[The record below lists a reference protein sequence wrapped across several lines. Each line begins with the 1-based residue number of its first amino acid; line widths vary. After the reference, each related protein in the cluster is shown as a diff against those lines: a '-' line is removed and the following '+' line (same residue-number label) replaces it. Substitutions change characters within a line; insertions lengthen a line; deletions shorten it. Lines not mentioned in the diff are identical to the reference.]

1 MKIDFEGKTWR
12 FEEDEITVAQA
23 EQIEAEG
30 PWKWV
35 ERPGPGE
42 PGEPQPRSGH
52 SLFDWRR
59 AIAEGSPHAYRVLYW
74 LMRAQDG
81 EPIPLGQADCA
92 FLKLIAAFGQAWAA
106 EMKAVAEA
114 EGEPDPTQP
123 PVTPPTPAGQ
133 PPEPP
138 PSAPA
143 TASSPARSNGS

>member
-1 MKIDFEGKTWR
+1 MKIDFEGRTWR

-23 EQIEAEG
+23 ELIEAEG
-30 PWKWV
+30 PWHWTDGT
-35 ERPGPGE
+35 ENE
-42 PGEPQPRSGH
+42 PRPRSGR

-59 AIAEGSPHAYRVLYW
+59 AVSENSAHAYRVLYW

-92 FLKLIAAFGQAWAA
+92 FPKLIVAFRQAWLAEVKAA
-106 EMKAVAEA
+106 AEA

-133 PPEPP
+133 PPEPQ
-138 PSAPA
+138 PA
-143 TASSPARSNGS
+143 GQQPASSPPRSNGS